1 MWKRTETEKLSEKTS
16 QVGNLMQ
23 EFTEITGMVIKAEPI
38 GEYDRRVVILTK
50 EKGKIAAFARGA
62 RKPNSRLLAA
72 TNPFSFGKFRI
83 YAGRSSYT
91 LTEADISNYF
101 EGLRTDFEGAYY
113 GMYFLEV
120 MDYYTRENNDDKE
133 MLKLLYQSLRALMHE
148 KFPNRLVR
156 YIFEMK
162 AMVLNGE
169 FPGMPENGN
178 YEESTNYAV
187 HYIMASP
194 VEKLY
199 TFTVTDTVLTEL
211 AQIADDYRKRYLDRT
226 FKSLEILN
234 TIS

>member
-1 MWKRTETEKLSEKTS
+1 
-16 QVGNLMQ
+16 MQ

-148 KFPNRLVR
+148 KIPNRLVR

-169 FPGMPENGN
+169 FPGMPANGN
-178 YEESTNYAV
+178 YEESTSYAV
-187 HYIMASP
+187 HYIMTSP

-199 TFTVTDTVLTEL
+199 TFTVTDTVLAQL
-211 AQIADDYRKRYLDRT
+211 AQLADDYRKRYLDRT

-234 TIS
+234 TLS